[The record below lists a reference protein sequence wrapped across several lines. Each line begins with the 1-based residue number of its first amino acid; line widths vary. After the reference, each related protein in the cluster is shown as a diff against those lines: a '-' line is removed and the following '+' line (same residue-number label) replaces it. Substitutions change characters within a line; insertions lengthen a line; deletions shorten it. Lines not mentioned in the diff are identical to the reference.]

1 MQDGKGAHATIEFKI
16 PDQPNEGLGYWIC
29 PDGNQDHML
38 NAILKDM
45 IDFCQKV
52 GSAFLTPQ
60 EMRQALRQRMIQKL
74 SYKIQLSSLT
84 EKQCR
89 KINTQ
94 VRQHILP
101 KLRLNRNMPSA
112 VVYGLLEYGD
122 MEITESHTLQDQLQ
136 TPNLM

>member
-1 MQDGKGAHATIEFKI
+1 M
-16 PDQPNEGLGYWIC
+16 
-29 PDGNQDHML
+29 
-38 NAILKDM
+38 KDM

-60 EMRQALRQRMIQKL
+60 EMRQALRQRMIPKL